1 MHDERLTSTPFGAR
15 PSWASSRS
23 AYGQVWPPTS
33 WPDIDEMDDYL
44 RSDECTLVSSV
55 AWEHSLALA
64 ELVGGAEA
72 LHALHAEPYRADDP
86 DEAGWA
92 AAHDDERAL
101 AAALL
106 DDIERAVPIDLFD
119 AEYRVIARR
128 VVHRL
133 VRTRPG
139 VLRRGEQFRTAAA
152 IAQLVLQGNGVMGRN
167 KPVKGDAVARAFGLA
182 SPSHRSH
189 TLFHALDL
197 PRISDRNFLKPDW
210 PWFTDAALLHS
221 SVRAELVAHRERTRR
236 AAEVE
241 RRFHQAAPALRVAAN
256 GQLQVKAE
264 PVAPLWVLSGETSVG
279 HRYLTIG
286 LGHDGD
292 ERAVALTEPDA
303 RLLAE
308 RLLDVL
314 APPPVWSG
322 R

>member
-23 AYGQVWPPTS
+23 YGLAWPPTS
-33 WPDIDEMDDYL
+33 WPDIDEMSDYL
-44 RSDECTLVSSV
+44 LSGECTLVSSV

-64 ELVGGAEA
+64 ELVGGADA
-72 LHALHAEPYRADDP
+72 LHALHAEPHTAADA
-86 DEAGWA
+86 DEPAWA
-92 AAHDDERAL
+92 AARDDERAL
-101 AAALL
+101 AAALVA
-106 DDIERAVPIDLFD
+106 DIERTVPLTLFD
-119 AEYRVIARR
+119 EEYRVIARR
-128 VVHRL
+128 VVQRL
-133 VRTRPG
+133 ARAKPG

-152 IAQLVLQGNGVMGRN
+152 VVWLVLQGNGMMGRN
-167 KPVKGDAVARAFGLA
+167 KPVKGDAVGKAFGLG
-182 SPSHRSH
+182 SPSYRAH
-189 TLFHALDL
+189 TLFHALEL
-197 PRISDRNFLKPDW
+197 PRVSDRNFLRPEW
-210 PWFTDAALLHS
+210 PWLTDPALLHS
-221 SVRAELVAHRERTRR
+221 SVRAELVAHRERTRQ
-236 AAEVE
+236 AADVE
-241 RRFHQAAPALRVAAN
+241 RRFHQAAPALQVAAN

-279 HRYLTIG
+279 RRYLTIG

-314 APPPVWSG
+314 EPPPVWSG